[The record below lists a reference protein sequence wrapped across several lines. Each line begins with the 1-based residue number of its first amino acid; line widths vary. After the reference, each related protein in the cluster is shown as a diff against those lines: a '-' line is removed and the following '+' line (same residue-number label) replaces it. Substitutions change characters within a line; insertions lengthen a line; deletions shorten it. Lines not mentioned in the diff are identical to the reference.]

1 MKADRTAWQG
11 MPNLIHLPGVAGA
24 DEAGRGPLA
33 GPLVVAAV
41 VLPEGFDVAGID
53 DSKRLAPSQR
63 EEQAER
69 IRKGASWCIEVVDVP
84 EIERRNILRA
94 SLNAMAR
101 VLELLRSTRALVDG
115 NQLPPT
121 KLNVEAVVK
130 GDAKYACI
138 AAASILAKTER
149 DGIMCEYAHQY
160 PEYGFDV
167 NFGYGTPQHLD
178 ALREHG
184 PCAIHRRTFSP
195 ISDMVNQ
202 PCLTFDD

>member
-1 MKADRTAWQG
+1 

-41 VLPEGFDVAGID
+41 VLPEGFDTNGLD
-53 DSKRLAPSQR
+53 DSKKLTPQKR
-63 EEQAER
+63 ERQARR
-69 IRKGASWCIEVVDVP
+69 IKHDAVWCLEVVGVE

-101 VLELLRSTRALVDG
+101 VLELLCPTRSLVDG

-130 GDAKYACI
+130 GDGKFACI

-149 DGIMCEYAHQY
+149 DRIMCEYADEY
-160 PEYGFDV
+160 PNYGFEV
-167 NFGYGTPQHLD
+167 NFGYGTPEHL
-178 ALREHG
+178 AAIREHG

-195 ISDMVNQ
+195 IADLLNQ